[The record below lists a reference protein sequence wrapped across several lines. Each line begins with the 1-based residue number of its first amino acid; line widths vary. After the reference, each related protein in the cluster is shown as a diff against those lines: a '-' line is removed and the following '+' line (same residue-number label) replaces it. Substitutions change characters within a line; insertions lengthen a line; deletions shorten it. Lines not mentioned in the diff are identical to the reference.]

1 MALLNVT
8 DVDRRFYEENLKDF
22 LPHKILDCHT
32 HIWLKEFDH
41 GEDTAHRSCL
51 WPGMVAQENP
61 IEDLVESYKLMFPDK
76 EVIPCLFSNAKV
88 TLNLE
93 ENNPYVREKSAQYGY
108 PALYL
113 AHPSEPAEQVERR
126 VLEGGFRGLKVY
138 LEYAPSY
145 IPNAEIRVFDFLTH
159 EHLKVA
165 DKYGWAV
172 MLHIPRPKRLAD
184 PVNYMQ
190 IMEIEEKYPNVK
202 LIIAH
207 LGRAYA
213 PTDVGDAL
221 DVLKHTK
228 KMMWDFT
235 ANTCEE
241 VMERCLETFGVDRFI
256 FGSDLPI
263 FRMKA
268 RRIVENGFYINLVP
282 KGSLGDVST
291 DPHMREVEGKE
302 AEEISF
308 FLYDEL
314 LSCKR
319 ACEKL
324 GLGKSDVEKIF
335 YSNAARVY
343 GVK

>member
-8 DVDRRFYEENLKDF
+8 DVDRRIYEEELKPF
-22 LPHKILDCHT
+22 LPKKFIDCHT
-32 HIWLKEFDH
+32 HVWLDKFMTGHD
-41 GEDTAHRSCL
+41 DAHRSAL
-51 WPGMVAQENP
+51 WPELVAKDNSV
-61 IEDLVESYKLMFPDK
+61 EDLIETYRLMFPEN
-76 EVIPCLFSNAKV
+76 EVIPCMFGHANVA
-88 TLNLE
+88 TDLE
-93 ENNPYVREKSAQYGY
+93 QNNPYVAEKAKQYNFPG
-108 PALYL
+108 LYL

-126 VLEGGFRGLKVY
+126 VIEGGFKGLKVY
-138 LEYAPSY
+138 LEFAPAY
-145 IPNAEIRVFDFLTH
+145 IPTAEIRVFDFLTH
-159 EHLKVA
+159 EHLAVA
-165 DKYGWAV
+165 DKHGWAV
-172 MLHIPRPKRLAD
+172 MLHIPRSKRLRD

-190 IMEIEEKYPNVK
+190 MLEIEEKYPNVK

-213 PTDVGDAL
+213 PEDVGDAL

-235 ANTCEE
+235 ANTCQE
-241 VMERCLETFGVDRFI
+241 VMERCLETFGVDRFM

-268 RRIVENGFYINLVP
+268 KRITEDGFYINIIP
-282 KGSLGDVST
+282 KGSLGDVSA

-302 AEEISF
+302 ASEISF
-308 FLYDEL
+308 FLYEEI

-324 GLGKSDVEKIF
+324 GLGKADVEKIF
-335 YSNAARVY
+335 YSNSARIY
-343 GVK
+343 GI

>member
-1 MALLNVT
+1 
-8 DVDRRFYEENLKDF
+8 
-22 LPHKILDCHT
+22 
-32 HIWLKEFDH
+32 
-41 GEDTAHRSCL
+41 
-51 WPGMVAQENP
+51 
-61 IEDLVESYKLMFPDK
+61 MFPDK

-93 ENNPYVREKSAQYGY
+93 ENNPYVREKAAQYGY

-159 EHLKVA
+159 EHLAVA
-165 DKYGWAV
+165 DKHGWAV
-172 MLHIPRPKRLAD
+172 MLHIPRPGRLKDPVNYMQMLEIEEKYPNVKLIIAD

-190 IMEIEEKYPNVK
+190 MLEIEEKYPNVK

-235 ANTCEE
+235 ANTCQE
-241 VMERCLETFGVDRFI
+241 VMERCLETFGVDRFM

-268 RRIVENGFYINLVP
+268 KRVVEDGFYINVIP
-282 KGSLGDVST
+282 KGSLGDVSA
-291 DPHMREVEGKE
+291 DPHMREVEGRE
-302 AEEISF
+302 ADEISF
-308 FLYDEL
+308 FLYEEI

-324 GLGKSDVEKIF
+324 GLSKEDVEKIF
-335 YSNAARVY
+335 YSNSARIY
-343 GVK
+343 GV